1 MRFTPTELTGP
12 ELDLQ
17 TEVREFLAAELP
29 PGSHEPCLGMAADHD
44 REFSSKMAARGWVGM
59 ALPSRWGGSD
69 RTAVQRFIV
78 VEEMLRWGA
87 PVGHHWVAD
96 RQTGNVILKFGTDEQ
111 RERFLAPICRGELGF
126 SIGMS
131 EPDSGSDLASV
142 STRAER
148 ADDGWIVNGT
158 KIWTSNAH
166 MNDWFIC
173 LLRTAPMEDGN
184 KHAGLSQFLIDLS
197 SPGLEI
203 SPIPF
208 LDGSHHFNEV
218 TFHDVF
224 VPDTNVVG
232 QPGMG
237 WHQNTTEMA
246 YERGGPDRWLSPFST
261 VEQLLR
267 EAAGTPMQDTVSDLF
282 GELAARWWGIRNL
295 SLSVARLID
304 EGEAPSVESALVKE
318 MGTRYEQEVVEK
330 LVQLIDEEYSPES
343 ESLFER
349 LLAQCVVTFPG
360 NTIRGGTIEI
370 LRSVASK
377 GLQGLPV

>member
-12 ELDLQ
+12 ELYLQ
-17 TEVREFLAAELP
+17 AEVREFLAAELP

-44 REFSSKMAARGWVGM
+44 REFSAKMATRGWVGM

-111 RERFLAPICRGELGF
+111 RERFLPPICRGELGF

-148 ADDGWIVNGT
+148 AGDGWIVNGT

-224 VPDTNVVG
+224 VPDINVVG

-267 EAAGTPMQDTVSDLF
+267 ETAGTPMEDTVSDLF

-377 GLQGLPV
+377 GLQGLPI

>member
-17 TEVREFLAAELP
+17 AEVREFLAAELP
-29 PGSHEPCLGMAADHD
+29 PGTHEPCLGMAADHD
-44 REFSSKMAARGWVGM
+44 REFSAKMASRGWVGM

-111 RERFLAPICRGELGF
+111 RERFLPPICRGELGF

-142 STRAER
+142 TTRAER
-148 ADDGWIVNGT
+148 ADDGWVVNGT

-184 KHAGLSQFLIDLS
+184 KHAGLSQFLIDLR

-224 VPDTNVVG
+224 VPDANVVG

-267 EAAGTPMQDTVSDLF
+267 ETAGTPMEDAVSDLF

-377 GLQGLPV
+377 GLQGLPA

>member
-1 MRFTPTELTGP
+1 MRFTPTELTAE
-12 ELDLQ
+12 ELALQ
-17 TEVREFLAAELP
+17 AEVREFLAEELP
-29 PGSHEPCLGMAADHD
+29 PGSHTPCLGMAAHKDK
-44 REFSSKMAARGWVGM
+44 EFSKKMAARGWVGM
-59 ALPSRWGGSD
+59 ALPTQWGGSD
-69 RTAVQRFIV
+69 RKAVDRFIV

-96 RQTGNVILKFGTDEQ
+96 RQTGNVILKFGNNEQ
-111 RERFLAPICRGELGF
+111 RERFLPAICRGELGF

-148 ADDGWIVNGT
+148 ADDGWLINGT
-158 KIWTSNAH
+158 KIWTSGAH
-166 MNDWFIC
+166 ENDWFVC
-173 LLRTAPMEDGN
+173 LLRTAPIEDGN
-184 KHAGLSQFLIDLS
+184 KHAGLTQMLIDLR

-208 LDGSHHFNEV
+208 LDGTHHFNEV
-218 TFHDVF
+218 TFNDVF
-224 VPDTNVVG
+224 VPDANVLG
-232 QPGMG
+232 DLGMG

-261 VEQLLR
+261 IEQLLR
-267 EAAGTPMQDTVSDLF
+267 EQQGSDMEPAIRDFF
-282 GELAARWWGIRNL
+282 GEMIARWWGIRNL

-304 EGEAPSVESALVKE
+304 QGEAPSVESSLVKE
-318 MGTRYEQEVVEK
+318 MGTRFEQEVIEK
-330 LVQLIDEEYSPES
+330 LVQLIDLEYSPDS
-343 ESLFER
+343 ASMFER
-349 LLAQCVVTFPG
+349 LLADCVVTFPG

-377 GLQGLPV
+377 GLQGLEV

>member
-17 TEVREFLAAELP
+17 AEVREFLAAELP
-29 PGSHEPCLGMAADHD
+29 PGTHEPCLGMAADHD
-44 REFSSKMAARGWVGM
+44 REFSAKMADRGWVGM

-96 RQTGNVILKFGTDEQ
+96 RQTGNVILKFGSDEQ
-111 RERFLAPICRGELGF
+111 RERFLPPICRGELGF

-148 ADDGWIVNGT
+148 ADDGWVVNGT

-224 VPDTNVVG
+224 VPDINVVG

-267 EAAGTPMQDTVSDLF
+267 EAAGTPMEDAVSDLF

-377 GLQGLPV
+377 GLQGLPA

>member
-12 ELDLQ
+12 ELYLQ
-17 TEVREFLAAELP
+17 AEVREFLAAELP

-44 REFSSKMAARGWVGM
+44 REFSAKMATRGWVGM

-111 RERFLAPICRGELGF
+111 RERFLPPICRGELGF

-148 ADDGWIVNGT
+148 AGDGWIVNGT

-224 VPDTNVVG
+224 VPDINVVG

-267 EAAGTPMQDTVSDLF
+267 ETAGTPMQDTVSDLF

>member
-12 ELDLQ
+12 ELELQ
-17 TEVREFLAAELP
+17 AEVREFLAAELP

-44 REFSSKMAARGWVGM
+44 REFSAKMAARGWVGM

>member
-1 MRFTPTELTGP
+1 MTGP

-17 TEVREFLAAELP
+17 AEVREFLAAELP
-29 PGSHEPCLGMAADHD
+29 PGTHEPCLGMAADHS
-44 REFSSKMAARGWVGM
+44 REFSAKMAAKGWVGM

-111 RERFLAPICRGELGF
+111 RERFLPPICRGELGF

-142 STRAER
+142 TTRAER
-148 ADDGWIVNGT
+148 ADDGWVVNGT

-197 SPGLEI
+197 TPGLEI

-224 VPDTNVVG
+224 VPDANVVG

-267 EAAGTPMQDTVSDLF
+267 EAAGTPMEDAVSSLF

-318 MGTRYEQEVVEK
+318 MGSRYEQEVVEK

-377 GLQGLPV
+377 GLQGLPA

>member
-12 ELDLQ
+12 ELYLQ
-17 TEVREFLAAELP
+17 AEVREFLAAELP

-44 REFSSKMAARGWVGM
+44 REFSAKMATRGWVGM

-111 RERFLAPICRGELGF
+111 RERFLPPICRGELGF

-148 ADDGWIVNGT
+148 AGDGWIVNGT

-224 VPDTNVVG
+224 VPDINVVG

-267 EAAGTPMQDTVSDLF
+267 ETAGTPMEDTVSDLF

>member
-12 ELDLQ
+12 ERDLQ
-17 TEVREFLAAELP
+17 NEVREFLAAELP

>member
-1 MRFTPTELTGP
+1 MRFKPTELTED
-12 ELDLQ
+12 ELALQ
-17 TEVREFLAAELP
+17 AEVRDFLTTELP
-29 PGSHEPCLGMAADHD
+29 PGSHKPGLGMAAHHD
-44 REFSSKMAARGWVGM
+44 REFSLKVGERGWVGM

-96 RQTGNVILKFGTDEQ
+96 RQTGNVIYKFGTDEQ
-111 RERFLAPICRGELGF
+111 RERFLPPICRGELGF

-142 STRAER
+142 STSALR
-148 ADDGWIVNGT
+148 ADNGWIVNGT

-166 MNDWFIC
+166 QNEWFIC
-173 LLRTAPMEDGN
+173 LLRTASIEDNN
-184 KHAGLSQFLIDLS
+184 KHAGLSQFLIDLT

-218 TFHDVF
+218 TFHDVY
-224 VPDTNVVG
+224 VPDENVVG
-232 QPGMG
+232 DPGMG

-267 EAAGTPMQDTVSDLF
+267 ESTGTDLEDTVAGLF

-304 EGEAPSVESALVKE
+304 NGEAPSVESALVKE
-318 MGTRYEQEVVEK
+318 MGTRFEQEVVEK
-330 LVQLIDEEYSPES
+330 IITLLNREYSPNS
-343 ESLFER
+343 DSLFER
-349 LLAQCVVTFPG
+349 MMAQCVVTFPG

-370 LRSVASK
+370 LRSVAAK
-377 GLQGLPV
+377 GLVGLPS

>member
-17 TEVREFLAAELP
+17 AEVREFLAAELP
-29 PGSHEPCLGMAADHD
+29 PGAHEPCLGMAADHD

-96 RQTGNVILKFGTDEQ
+96 RQTGNVILKFGSDEQ
-111 RERFLAPICRGELGF
+111 RERFLPPICRGELGF

-142 STRAER
+142 TTRAER
-148 ADDGWIVNGT
+148 ADDGWVVNGT

-267 EAAGTPMQDTVSDLF
+267 ETQGAEMEGAVSELF

-295 SLSVARLID
+295 SLAVARLID

-377 GLQGLPV
+377 GLQGLPA

>member
-17 TEVREFLAAELP
+17 AEVREFLAAELP
-29 PGSHEPCLGMAADHD
+29 PGTHEPCLGMAADHD
-44 REFSSKMAARGWVGM
+44 REFSAKMADRGWVGM

-111 RERFLAPICRGELGF
+111 RERFLPPICRGELGF

-148 ADDGWIVNGT
+148 SDDGWVVNGT

-184 KHAGLSQFLIDLS
+184 KHAGLSQFLIDLR

-224 VPDTNVVG
+224 VPDINVVG

-267 EAAGTPMQDTVSDLF
+267 EAAGTPMEDAVSGLF

-377 GLQGLPV
+377 GLEGLPA